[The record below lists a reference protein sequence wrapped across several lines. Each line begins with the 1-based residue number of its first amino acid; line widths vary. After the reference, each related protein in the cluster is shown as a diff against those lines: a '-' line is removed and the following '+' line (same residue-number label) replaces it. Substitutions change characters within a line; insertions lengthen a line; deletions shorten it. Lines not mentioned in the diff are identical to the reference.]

1 MKSSTFERILD
12 AATAVIIGL
21 ALTALALAFFDVLI

>member
-1 MKSSTFERILD
+1 MKDSTFERILD

-21 ALTALALAFFDVLI
+21 ALTALALAFFDVLF